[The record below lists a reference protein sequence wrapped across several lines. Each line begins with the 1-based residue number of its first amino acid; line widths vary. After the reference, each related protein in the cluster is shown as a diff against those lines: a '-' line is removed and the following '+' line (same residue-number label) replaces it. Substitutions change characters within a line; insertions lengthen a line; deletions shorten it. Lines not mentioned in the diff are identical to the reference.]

1 MLSDYLEDLV
11 ARIDAPLLDDS
22 SIFFE
27 HETIFDIRQ
36 FGQFLRRLR
45 NFQALNEAHIYF
57 DREGVYFTP
66 LPPPPTRVSGRRAR
80 FQGSCQ
86 ASDWRLLFIPQALA
100 SFFPSLYVV
109 EHLYIYWPPQLLE
122 CFGELIESVYWVK
135 IFEPFTAAKN
145 LYLSKEFAQ
154 GIAPALQ
161 ALVGE
166 RVGCVLPALERIY
179 LEDLESSRPVED
191 AIGQFV
197 AARQL
202 SVHPVAVSH

>member
-1 MLSDYLEDLV
+1 
-11 ARIDAPLLDDS
+11 LLDDS

-27 HETIFDIRQ
+27 HETIFDIPQ
-36 FGQFLRRLR
+36 FGQFLRRTR
-45 NFQALNEAHIYF
+45 RFQALNEAHIYF
-57 DREGVYFTP
+57 NRDGVHVAP
-66 LPPPPTRVSGRRAR
+66 LLPTRVSGRRTR

-86 ASDWRLLFIPQALA
+86 ASDWRLSFIPQALA

-109 EHLYIYWPPQLLE
+109 EHLYIYGPPQLLAY
-122 CFGELIESVYWVK
+122 FGELIESVPWVK
-135 IFEPFTAAKN
+135 IFKPFTAAKN

-154 GIAPALQ
+154 CIAPALQ

-166 RVGCVLPALERIY
+166 RVACVFPALESIY
-179 LEDLESSRPVED
+179 LEDPESSGPFED

-202 SVHPVAVSH
+202 SSHPVAVSHWNRRYQPGF